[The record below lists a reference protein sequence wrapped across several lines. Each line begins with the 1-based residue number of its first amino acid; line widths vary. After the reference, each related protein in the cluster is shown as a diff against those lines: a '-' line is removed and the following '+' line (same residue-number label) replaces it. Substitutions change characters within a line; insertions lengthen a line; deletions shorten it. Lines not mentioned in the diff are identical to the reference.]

1 MYLVDQG
8 HFAFGAETKFIL
20 GIDQDQAALAG
31 NLLAAL
37 KDGNGGSAKFWLRPP
52 RLRSSRGLTRREL
65 SRIEGIVLARHEQF
79 VRAWNDYFES

>member
-1 MYLVDQG
+1 MPTIWRERADRFFFYASDASEPMHV
-8 HFAFGAETKFIL
+8 HV
-20 GIDQDQAALAG
+20 
-31 NLLAAL
+31 
-37 KDGNGGSAKFWLRPP
+37 DGNGGSAKFWLRPP